1 MPRSVFVRRHLL
13 SGLIGAVVLAI
24 FAWAYLFHDYI
35 SGNRWAWVQYKFGT
49 LDSPTVILGKDG
61 WLFTKGTQDDIDDY
75 QGLANPGNKVSRLR
89 DVLTQRKDIVR
100 SLGGRFL
107 YVIAPIS
114 ETIYNE
120 FLPKRYQQV
129 GNRRRATIA
138 MEEMRG
144 TGVDMVYLA
153 DALTKAKERGR
164 VFYKFESHWNR
175 FGAYVGSQAAIAYLS
190 QYGPSMKQSLDRISQ
205 FDLVFGPPVKNM
217 WNNDRNFG
225 NHLGITLLEPDPEPV
240 PKGGWS
246 TQMETRQFGPYKA
259 DVFTKNDG
267 SLPSL
272 VMFGDS
278 FMYGMRRVMA
288 ENFRR
293 AVFLNPW
300 TTARTPLPTTFTDFP
315 VEVIQAEKP
324 DFVIYDRWERAMLLS
339 PPEWAATAHLPS
351 R

>member
-1 MPRSVFVRRHLL
+1 MRRRLL
-13 SGLIGAVVLAI
+13 SGLIAALLLGVLA
-24 FAWAYLFHDYI
+24 WVYLFHDYI
-35 SGNRWAWVQYKFGT
+35 SGNRWAWVRYRLRT

-61 WLFTKGTQDDIDDY
+61 WLFTKGSQDDVDDY
-75 QGLANPGNKVSRLR
+75 RGLANPGNKVSRLR
-89 DVLTQRKDIVR
+89 DVLTERKDVVR

-120 FLPKRYQQV
+120 FLPESYQQV
-129 GNRRRATIA
+129 GNHRRATIA
-138 MEEMRG
+138 MEKMGG
-144 TGVDMVYLA
+144 TGVEMVYLA
-153 DALTKAKERGR
+153 EALTKAKEHGR
-164 VFYKFESHWNR
+164 VFYKFEPHWNR
-175 FGAYVGSQAAIAYLS
+175 FGAYVGSQAVIGYLS
-190 QYGPSMKQSLDRISQ
+190 QYCPSMKATLAHISE
-205 FDLVFGPPVKNM
+205 FELVSGPLVKNM

-225 NHLGITLLEPDPEPV
+225 TLLGVTLLEPDPEPV

-246 TQMETRQFGPYKA
+246 AQMETKRFGPYKA
-259 DVFTKNDG
+259 DVFVKNDA

-278 FMYGMRRVMA
+278 FMFGMRRAMA

-300 TTARTPLPTTFTDFP
+300 TTATTPLPATFTDFP
-315 VEVIQAEKP
+315 VEVVQAEKP
-324 DFVIYDRWERAMLLS
+324 DFVVYDRWERAMLLS
-339 PPEWAATAHLPS
+339 PAEWAATAHLPP